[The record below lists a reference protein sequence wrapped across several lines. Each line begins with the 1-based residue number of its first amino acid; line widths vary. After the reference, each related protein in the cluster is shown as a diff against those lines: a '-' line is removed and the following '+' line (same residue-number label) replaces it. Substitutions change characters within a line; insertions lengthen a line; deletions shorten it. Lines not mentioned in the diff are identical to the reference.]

1 MNDERAPSGEPFYLE
16 NAMAKTTHQKR
27 VEDFK
32 ARYEKNPGD
41 FYSQFGALYGLLALR
56 TIGRHL
62 REWTEKRLHEMR
74 TNYPELAVQQ
84 ELDLLEEANQRA
96 KDRLAKREQERAE
109 NVAAGR
115 PKNQSKAEA
124 KLEEKQPVSSP
135 PPTPG
140 GIDIWDL
147 V

>member
-1 MNDERAPSGEPFYLE
+1 
-16 NAMAKTTHQKR
+16 MAKTTHQKR

-32 ARYEKNPGD
+32 NRYERHPGSFHD
-41 FYSQFGALYGLLALR
+41 QFAALYGLLALR

-74 TNYPELAVQQ
+74 CEYLEPVAQQ
-84 ELDLLEEANQRA
+84 ELDLLEIKNEEA
-96 KDRLAKREQERAE
+96 KERLARREQERAE

-115 PKNQSKAEA
+115 PKNQTRKEA
-124 KLEEKQPVSSP
+124 KLEAKQPVATTP